1 MFATYLT
8 KIKFPFDHRKTGWA
22 NQNSNAAGLK
32 EVQSTEF
39 PQESLARIEK
49 TNVVFKQLNGAGL
62 AQTSGILLIPGV
74 ASRVLAH
81 QALSTDVTQISTIAE
96 EAVNLALGLAPS
108 AIPSTTPLPTSLPSV
123 EEYNPKHVL
132 GELSRH
138 ILVHNMFDKD
148 EETEDNWADD
158 VKVEFDEEGSKHGKI
173 QFVKVMS
180 RERGGKIYASFEALE
195 GAAACAENLAGRW
208 FDKRQLKVEFV
219 DDSRIASIH

>member
-1 MFATYLT
+1 MLPLLSHKQTLE
-8 KIKFPFDHRKTGWA
+8 WA

-39 PQESLARIEK
+39 PQDAVARIEK

-108 AIPSTTPLPTSLPSV
+108 AIPSTTQPM
-123 EEYNPKHVL
+123 
-132 GELSRH
+132 LSHH
-138 ILVHNMFDKD
+138 IIQWYVIH
-148 EETEDNWADD
+148 
-158 VKVEFDEEGSKHGKI
+158 HGVI
-173 QFVKVMS
+173 
-180 RERGGKIYASFEALE
+180 I
-195 GAAACAENLAGRW
+195 
-208 FDKRQLKVEFV
+208 
-219 DDSRIASIH
+219 